1 MITFNEWLLLLKKT
15 ELQTM
20 QNHMHIYDWTF
31 YNNTDIFHLN
41 YTEGNCVN
49 QELLDNISPKNNYI
63 AFPR

>member
-1 MITFNEWLLLLKKT
+1 
-15 ELQTM
+15 M

-49 QELLDNISPKNNYI
+49 QELLDNVSPKNNYI